1 MSPSLERTLVLL
13 KPDALQRGLVGEI
26 ISRLERR
33 GLKLVGIKMV
43 QMDEAMARRH
53 YAEHVGKPFFPGLV
67 RFITSAPVVA
77 MVWQGKGA
85 VQVVRD
91 LMGKTNPQQAAP
103 GTIRGD
109 LALDTGRNLIHG
121 SDSVETAQRECALF
135 FHPHE
140 ILDWPRSMDAWITE
154 E

>member
-1 MSPSLERTLVLL
+1 MSTHKERTLVLI
-13 KPDALQRGLVGEI
+13 KPDGLQRGLVGEI
-26 ISRLERR
+26 IARLERR
-33 GLKLVGIKMV
+33 GLKLVGIKLV
-43 QMDEAMARRH
+43 QMDQQMARQH
-53 YAEHVGKPFFPGLV
+53 YAEHEGKPFFPGLV
-67 RFITSAPVVA
+67 RYITSAPVVA

-91 LMGKTNPQQAAP
+91 LMGKTDPRLAAP

-121 SDSVETAQRECALF
+121 SDSVETARKEWALF
-135 FHPHE
+135 FRPEE
-140 ILDWPRSMDAWITE
+140 IVDWPRSADPWITE

>member
-1 MSPSLERTLVLL
+1 MSEHQERTLVLI
-13 KPDALQRGLVGEI
+13 KPDGLQRGLVGEI
-26 ISRLERR
+26 ITRLERK
-33 GLKLVGIKMV
+33 GLKLVAIKLV
-43 QMDEAMARRH
+43 PMDEHMARRH
-53 YAEHVGKPFFPGLV
+53 YAEHVGKPFFPDLV

-91 LMGKTNPQQAAP
+91 LMGKTNPLQASP

-135 FHPHE
+135 FRPEE
-140 ILDWPRSMDAWITE
+140 IVDWPRSVEPWITGA
-154 E
+154 